1 MSRHFD
7 VQTNTAQNSSV
18 RPHRGPVDHRAKR
31 MLRRKGTP
39 YGHFP
44 CIQAP
49 FPAEPVPRV
58 PQHPPDEMPDEGAT
72 TGTSHHARLQAR
84 ASASAANS
92 CAPALDDEQAR
103 RPRLLLLDKGSPL
116 QCQHDAHGSP
126 GGPTRDH
133 WFLPA
138 IRATTHVEGKAS
150 GSSRRR
156 TPAARPEQ
164 ARAGPAL
171 GALASGRKR
180 AQGRDAV
187 SSPAPWMPV
196 GPAPCFWREAGSG
209 RTSHEVIKIVESGSL
224 PVGASSAWELGTNGN
239 AASVSS

>member
-1 MSRHFD
+1 VSRYS
-7 VQTNTAQNSSV
+7 AY
-18 RPHRGPVDHRAKR
+18 RPARRAKFIGQAHRGPVDHRAKR

-138 IRATTHVEGKAS
+138 IRATTHLEGKAS

-164 ARAGPAL
+164 ARAGPATR
-171 GALASGRKR
+171 GAHIWAKASAGTRR
-180 AQGRDAV
+180 RLL
-187 SSPAPWMPV
+187 
-196 GPAPCFWREAGSG
+196 AGSMDAG
-209 RTSHEVIKIVESGSL
+209 RTSSLLLARSGFWPHVARSHQDCRKR
-224 PVGASSAWELGTNGN
+224 
-239 AASVSS
+239 VSPRGRQ

>member
-1 MSRHFD
+1 M
-7 VQTNTAQNSSV
+7 
-18 RPHRGPVDHRAKR
+18 
-31 MLRRKGTP
+31 
-39 YGHFP
+39 
-44 CIQAP
+44 
-49 FPAEPVPRV
+49 PRV

-138 IRATTHVEGKAS
+138 IRATTHLEGKAS

-156 TPAARPEQ
+156 TPAARLEQ
-164 ARAGPAL
+164 ARAGPATR
-171 GALASGRKR
+171 GAHIWAKASAGTRR
-180 AQGRDAV
+180 RLL
-187 SSPAPWMPV
+187 
-196 GPAPCFWREAGSG
+196 AGSMDAG
-209 RTSHEVIKIVESGSL
+209 RTSSLLMANRTTSVRRRLRPAPGAGHASRAGTGRAARSWPPDAKVRQSGRRRSADRARVD
-224 PVGASSAWELGTNGN
+224 VGAWAVDCARQTAAVVRPVSGGLGLRRGAPLST
-239 AASVSS
+239 